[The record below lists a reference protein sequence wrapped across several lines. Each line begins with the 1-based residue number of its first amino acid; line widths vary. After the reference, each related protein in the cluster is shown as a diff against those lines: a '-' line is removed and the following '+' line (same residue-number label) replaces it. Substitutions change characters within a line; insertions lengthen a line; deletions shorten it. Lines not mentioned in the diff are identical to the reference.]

1 MTDRKLA
8 TIRVIS
14 QLKSIPNADLI
25 EVAVIDGWEVVVK
38 KNEFNIG
45 DLCVYLE
52 IDSWVPTELAPFLS
66 KGKEPREYQGI
77 KGERLRTA
85 KLKGQLSQG
94 LVLPLSTLDEDTC
107 EYCQDANY
115 NDPTNID
122 LTEKLNI
129 LKWEPVIPAQL
140 AGKMAGNFPSFIPKT
155 NQERIQNYIRHVV
168 HLGKSLWEVTEKLDG
183 SSMTV
188 FRTKDI
194 DGSPRMGVCS
204 RNWELK
210 LDDESNAFVSTTL
223 ELDLLVK
230 LHTHNLNIALQGELC
245 GPGIQGNPYKLS
257 KPEFFVFDIWD
268 IDTQQ
273 YYSTEQRLSLCKSLG
288 IKHAPVFANYLTT
301 SNTTVSELLTFAEGQ
316 SVLNTK
322 AEREGYVFKNVNNP
336 SLSFKAI
343 SNKWLLKND

>member
-52 IDSWVPTELAPFLS
+52 IDSWVPTKLAPFLS

-77 KGERLRTA
+77 KGERLRTV

-94 LVLPLSTLDEDTC
+94 LVLPLSPADKEFYGIGEDV
-107 EYCQDANY
+107 
-115 NDPTNID
+115 
-122 LTEKLNI
+122 TEEFNI
-129 LKWEPVIPAQL
+129 LKWEPVIPTQL
-140 AGKMAGNFPSFIPKT
+140 AGKTAGNFPSFIPKT

-168 HLGKSLWEVTEKLDG
+168 HLGESLWEVTEKLDG

-188 FRTKDI
+188 YNIGITSGI
-194 DGSPRMGVCS
+194 CS

-210 LDDESNAFVSTTL
+210 QDDTENAFVSTAL
-223 ELDLLVK
+223 RLNLFEK
-230 LHTHNLNIALQGELC
+230 LFKTGLNIALQGELC
-245 GPGIQGNPYKLS
+245 GPGIQGNSYKLS
-257 KPEFFVFDIWD
+257 QPEFFVFDIWD

-301 SNTTVSELLTFAEGQ
+301 GKTTVTELLTFAEGQ

>member
-14 QLKSIPNADLI
+14 QLKPIPNADLI

-38 KNEFNIG
+38 KGEFSVG
-45 DLCVYLE
+45 ELCVYFE
-52 IDSWVPTELAPFLS
+52 IDSWIPTELAPFLS
-66 KGKEPREYQGI
+66 KGKEPKEYQGV
-77 KGERLRTA
+77 KGERLRTI

-94 LVLPLSTLDEDTC
+94 LVLPLSLADKEFYGPDEDVTE
-107 EYCQDANY
+107 EY
-115 NDPTNID
+115 
-122 LTEKLNI
+122 KI
-129 LKWEPVIPAQL
+129 LKWEQTIPAQL
-140 AGKMAGNFPSFIPKT
+140 VGRCAGNFPSFIPKT
-155 NQERIQNYIRHVV
+155 NQERIQNYIRHVA
-168 HLGKSLWEVTEKLDG
+168 HLGESLWEVTEKLDG

-188 FRTKDI
+188 FYNNGKE
-194 DGSPRMGVCS
+194 GVCS

-223 ELDLLVK
+223 RLKLLNK
-230 LHTHNLNIALQGELC
+230 LANNSLNIALQGELC
-245 GPGIQGNPYKLS
+245 GPGIQGNSYKLS
-257 KPEFFVFDIWD
+257 QPEFFVFDIWD
-268 IDTQQ
+268 IDAQT

-322 AEREGYVFKNVNNP
+322 AKREGLVFKNVDNP
-336 SLSFKAI
+336 NLSFKAI
-343 SNKWLLKND
+343 SNKWLLENKG